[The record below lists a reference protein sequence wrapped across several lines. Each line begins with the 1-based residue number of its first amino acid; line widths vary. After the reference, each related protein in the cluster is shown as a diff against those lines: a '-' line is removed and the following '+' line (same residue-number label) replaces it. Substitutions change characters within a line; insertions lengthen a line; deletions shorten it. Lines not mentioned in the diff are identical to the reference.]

1 MNKDM
6 SFYSQQTEYHERFSK
21 LSGIMQF
28 PVISKESLRNI
39 LKEEE
44 LKYFAEKMEEYE
56 EKGLV
61 KENDDNYT
69 LTTEGVFW
77 GNNLSGDVIIYVME
91 KIFNK

>member
-1 MNKDM
+1 
-6 SFYSQQTEYHERFSK
+6 
-21 LSGIMQF
+21 MQF

-44 LKYFAEKMEEYE
+44 LKYFAEKMGEYE
-56 EKGLV
+56 DKGLV

-77 GNNLSGDVIIYVME
+77 GNNLSSDAIIYVME